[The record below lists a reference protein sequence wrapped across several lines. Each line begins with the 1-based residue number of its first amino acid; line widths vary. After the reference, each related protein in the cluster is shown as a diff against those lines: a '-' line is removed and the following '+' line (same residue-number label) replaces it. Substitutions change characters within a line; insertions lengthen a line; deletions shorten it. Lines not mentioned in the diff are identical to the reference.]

1 MHRATT
7 TATSYHLLSFNS
19 IVSNAQSNHHCHL
32 LPPLTICYPSLA
44 SLAMHRATTTATSYH
59 LLPPL
64 PPVTTSYHLLSSDLT
79 WIDFLTTV
87 QTKLVSILRVLIP
100 NAVQAIVRSLNL
112 PKHVE
117 TCTISIKPESET
129 IKVELKCR
137 YNILK
142 VQHVPVIAWE
152 SMELQIGQ
160 DSNPLNRFNALVKQF
175 NDALSHHPN
184 LVTSCTVALSFVIP
198 HQGTAPPGYPAGCYS
213 IHELL
218 VSLEALGKRDDPK
231 KERRTEMLLQA
242 GEFQDYHVEVEAQV
256 TFNVKDWKSIL
267 AFAGSSSQPLMVKFE
282 KAGRPVVFEA
292 SKDGILHAHF
302 VLSTVMPLGSNPQ
315 LERQGIDGELTI
327 TKNMGAKYKKNMNI
341 FEGLERKR
349 AEFLRNK
356 QNVCNE
362 KPSTSLNKAGCEGSS
377 EKLAIQD
384 SLAFLN
390 SNESAVELLNEW
402 LPNTGG
408 VELNKQLSAKPTTS
422 KTVHDEQDKDE
433 TFVQIVYS
441 EENGS
446 RTTRLNADPRQD
458 RLCKTDP
465 AGGYHNTLQTN
476 LAKEVKC
483 SARNRKRHKTVSEP
497 IQEKNIKLSQK
508 LKQVFR
514 LCFDEPFDVT
524 KVPGYDIVLAEDSD
538 IENG

>member
-1 MHRATT
+1 MEPRAMQCLTRLGKEYIYIEPGKET
-7 TATSYHLLSFNS
+7 FCMRTINSSHSAYGLFTFSRYFFLEYCIESDKRPEFDNKLL
-19 IVSNAQSNHHCHL
+19 HCR
-32 LPPLTICYPSLA
+32 IS
-44 SLAMHRATTTATSYH
+44 
-59 LLPPL
+59 
-64 PPVTTSYHLLSSDLT
+64 V
-79 WIDFLTTV
+79 
-87 QTKLVSILRVLIP
+87 K
-100 NAVQAIVRSLNL
+100 AVQAIVRSLNL

-142 VQHVPVIAWE
+142 VQRVPVIAWE
-152 SMELQIGQ
+152 SMELQI
-160 DSNPLNRFNALVKQF
+160 
-175 NDALSHHPN
+175 
-184 LVTSCTVALSFVIP
+184 VTSCTVALSFVIP
-198 HQGTAPPGYPAGCYS
+198 HQRTAPPGYPVGCYS

-218 VSLEALGKRDDPK
+218 VSLEALGKRDGNCLVASRGCSSNIVTYEFKVTTFHSKYMISLSGLSSSNIVTYEFKVTTFHNPK

-242 GEFQDYHVEVEAQV
+242 GEFQDYHVEVDAQV

-292 SKDGILHAHF
+292 SKDCILHAHF

-327 TKNMGAKYKKNMNI
+327 TKNMG
-341 FEGLERKR
+341 
-349 AEFLRNK
+349 
-356 QNVCNE
+356 
-362 KPSTSLNKAGCEGSS
+362 SS
-377 EKLAIQD
+377 EKLEIQD

-390 SNESAVELLNEW
+390 SDESAVELLNEW
-402 LPNTGG
+402 LPNAGG
-408 VELNKQLSAKPTTS
+408 IELHKQLSAKPTTS

-476 LAKEVKC
+476 LAKEVKS
-483 SARNRKRHKTVSEP
+483 SALNSKRHKTISEP

-508 LKQVFR
+508 LKQVFK